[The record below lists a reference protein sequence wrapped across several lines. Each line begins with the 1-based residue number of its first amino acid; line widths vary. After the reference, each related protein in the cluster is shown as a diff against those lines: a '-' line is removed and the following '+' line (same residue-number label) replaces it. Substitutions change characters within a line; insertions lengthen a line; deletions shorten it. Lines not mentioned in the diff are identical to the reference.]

1 MARFRKKPVE
11 VEAVRFVEM
20 MEGSVVEG
28 FKAEGLPAPWI
39 SEAYLKPM
47 DEPGSL
53 FSNGNGLMI
62 RTLEGDPVVGC
73 GSGIRTRDPVVMSH
87 VRYRTAPSR
96 EAADTAPGRETKEAA
111 GMSAQA
117 TGSFAALRAR
127 STPASLRSLS
137 RSTNP

>member
-73 GSGIRTRDPVVMSH
+73 H

>member
-20 MEGSVVEG
+20 MEGSVVEE

-62 RTLEGDPVVGC
+62 RTLEGDLHVSPGDWIIRGTAGEIYPCKPEIFEQIYEPVG
-73 GSGIRTRDPVVMSH
+73 
-87 VRYRTAPSR
+87 
-96 EAADTAPGRETKEAA
+96 E
-111 GMSAQA
+111 
-117 TGSFAALRAR
+117 
-127 STPASLRSLS
+127 
-137 RSTNP
+137 